1 MSDDLVVG
9 AVKKASES
17 LQKEDRARQV
27 DLVLEL
33 LQLVDRELPGKPD
46 NNLQRRTAKI
56 IREMV
61 VSSLEDSNS

>member
-56 IREMV
+56 IREVV

>member
-9 AVKKASES
+9 AVKKASKS
-17 LQKEDRARQV
+17 LQEEDRARQV

-46 NNLQRRTAKI
+46 NNLQRRTAKM